1 MKILNLTQHIATP
14 AQIEQ
19 GVFDLSLELRPALLK
34 LLTFVEMP
42 TKVEVQNRA
51 VAIVRWILSN
61 NIMCDAAMIGGAPF
75 LMSELEF
82 QLRLQKIPPM
92 YAFSERVSEE
102 STAPDGSVTK
112 TNVFKHV
119 GFVVI

>member
-1 MKILNLTQHIATP
+1 MKIVNLTQHQATP

-19 GVFDLSLELRPALLK
+19 GVFDLDVELRQGLLK
-34 LLTFVEMP
+34 LLTFVELP
-42 TKVEVQNRA
+42 TKAAVDRRA

-61 NIMCDAAMIGGAPF
+61 HVDCDAAMIGGAPF

-82 QLRLQKIPPM
+82 QLRLQKIYPM
-92 YAFSERVSEE
+92 YAFSERVSVET
-102 STAPDGSVTK
+102 TAPDGTVTK

-119 GFVVI
+119 GFV